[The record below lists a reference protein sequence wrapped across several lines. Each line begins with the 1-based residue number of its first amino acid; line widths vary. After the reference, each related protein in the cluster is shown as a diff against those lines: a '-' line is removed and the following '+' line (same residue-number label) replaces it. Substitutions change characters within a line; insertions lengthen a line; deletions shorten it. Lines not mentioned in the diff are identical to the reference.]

1 MTKPRSIKVDASD
14 KCEICGGEPYAMVRR
29 PKLTMNV
36 SEPASHHK
44 SSLLCQEHFQR
55 FKDEDL
61 NLSNNNYRIH
71 WIIYGIAL
79 VSIAGLFYFLMN
91 NS

>member
-1 MTKPRSIKVDASD
+1 MTKPRSIKVDASA

-29 PKLTMNV
+29 PKLTMNM
-36 SEPASHHK
+36 SEPTSHYK
-44 SSLLCQEHFQR
+44 SSLLCQEHFQI
-55 FKDEDL
+55 FKDGYL
-61 NLSNNNYRIH
+61 NLSNNNYRRH

-79 VSIAGLFYFLMN
+79 VCIAGVFYFLMN